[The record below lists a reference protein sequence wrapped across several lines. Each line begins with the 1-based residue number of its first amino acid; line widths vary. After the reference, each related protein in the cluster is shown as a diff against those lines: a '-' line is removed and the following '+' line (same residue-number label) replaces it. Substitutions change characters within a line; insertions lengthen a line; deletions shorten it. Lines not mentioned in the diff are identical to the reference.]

1 MMSLNLKNDSFFK
14 RTYGIIHL
22 YLHSNIDR
30 HHQVLL
36 LFSRPSTLLAS
47 KIIAA
52 FKISVLHKWPPEGFL
67 PKEVSFH
74 AQLSS
79 YAAGK
84 KTEPWHNYNVDCSH
98 RTVKGLDLILQ
109 HYSSLAAIS
118 VDTVVDCVG
127 TILAGL
133 GRMRALCSASGG
145 IVTIPWI
152 LFCRSSLSVLLKDS
166 QSLLLME
173 LISVCPAR
181 WDRYGQHRAVESVS
195 FICKGL
201 DREVS
206 AVTSSVVLWWFWCI
220 LDL

>member
-1 MMSLNLKNDSFFK
+1 MC
-14 RTYGIIHL
+14 TYRIVHL

-30 HHQVLL
+30 HHQLL
-36 LFSRPSTLLAS
+36 PLFSWPSTLLAS

-67 PKEVSFH
+67 PKEFSFH

-84 KTEPWHNYNVDCSH
+84 KTEPWHNYNVDGSH
-98 RTVKGLDLILQ
+98 RTVKGLDSIPQ

-118 VDTVVDCVG
+118 VDTARDCVG
-127 TILAGL
+127 TILVGL

-145 IVTIPWI
+145 IVTSPLI

-173 LISVCPAR
+173 LISVCPAL
-181 WDRYGQHRAVESVS
+181 WDWYGQCRAIESMPY
-195 FICKGL
+195 ICKGL
-201 DREVS
+201 AEVRV
-206 AVTSSVVLWWFWCI
+206 VTSSVVL
-220 LDL
+220 